1 MYIYGNRKR
10 LMIIF
15 MNLNAIWDAKQRKVH
30 VIFTGQH
37 QEKNRAI
44 LSKGEL

>member
-1 MYIYGNRKR
+1 MYIYGNRQG

-15 MNLNAIWDAKQRKVH
+15 MYLNANWDAKHGKVH